1 MLRYPRQD
9 MAQNK
14 NINNKKSNISDSEAL
29 KVASQILIE
38 ISRADQAYHRDDNP
52 EISDREYDELK
63 RELEKFKKSHPPTPI
78 GHPGG

>member
-38 ISRADQAYHRDDNP
+38 ISRAFT
-52 EISDREYDELK
+52 REWLVSKIITNITIDHNY
-63 RELEKFKKSHPPTPI
+63 
-78 GHPGG
+78 